1 MISAVRPKC
10 KESGHNSQRFEMKID
25 YDQLRKL
32 YEDTCCTKNLQYS
45 YGTAG
50 FRTLA
55 KDLDTVMFT
64 TGILAVLR
72 SLKLQGQ
79 YVGVM
84 ITASHNPYQDNGVK
98 IVEPDG
104 SMLLAAW
111 EPYAMQLANAASF
124 AATFDEF
131 YAELV
136 KLVEHEKIDL
146 DTSAVAPHVVVGRD
160 SRESSP
166 FLLRCLTSTMASVF
180 HAQVV
185 DLGCVTT
192 PQLHYVTNLSNRRQ
206 REDGHT
212 TVATEQDYYSF
223 FVEAFNELF
232 TTYQIEKRLSV
243 PKLFVDTANGIG
255 GPQLKKLLASKD
267 WAVPSDEIEIVND
280 KSDVPELLNFECGA
294 DYVKTNQR
302 LPKGLSP
309 SSPDSLYCSFDGD
322 ADRVVFY
329 YVDPES
335 KFHLLDG
342 DKISTLF
349 AKFLSQQ
356 LELANL
362 RDSLKIGVVQTA
374 YANGSS
380 TTYIEDALHCPV
392 SCTKTGVKHLHHEAA
407 TQYDIGIYFEANG
420 HGTIIFS
427 EKFHQTI
434 ESQLS
439 KSQGNLLALNT
450 LNCFAKLINQTVGD
464 AISDMLAVLA
474 TLSILQMAPT
484 DWDREYTDLPNK
496 LVKCIVPD
504 RSIFQ
509 TTDQERKL
517 QNPAG
522 LQTKIDSVIAKYPMG
537 RSFVRASGTEDAV
550 RVYAEC
556 EDPTKLDQFC
566 NEIVEYVKSSV

>member
-1 MISAVRPKC
+1 
-10 KESGHNSQRFEMKID
+10 MKID
-25 YDQLRKL
+25 YEQLSEL
-32 YEDTCCTKNLQYS
+32 YDKTCRTKNVQYS

-55 KDLDTVMFT
+55 KNLDTVMFT
-64 TGILAVLR
+64 TGILAILR

-104 SMLLAAW
+104 SMLLATW
-111 EPYAMQLANAASF
+111 EPYAMQLANTASF
-124 AATFDEF
+124 ASNFEEF
-131 YAELV
+131 RAELTR
-136 KLVEHEKIDL
+136 LIEHEKIGL
-146 DTSAVAPHVVVGRD
+146 DTSIVPHIVVGRD

-166 FLLRCLTSTMASVF
+166 YLLRCLTSTMVSVF
-180 HAQVV
+180 HAQVL

-192 PQLHYVTNLSNRRQ
+192 PQLHYITDLSNK
-206 REDGHT
+206 REREGGSAE
-212 TVATEQDYYSF
+212 VATEQDYYSF
-223 FVEAFNELF
+223 FIGAFNELF
-232 TTYQIEKRLSV
+232 STYEIEKRLSV
-243 PKLFVDTANGIG
+243 PRLFIDAANGIG
-255 GPQLKKLLASKD
+255 GPQLKKLLTSKD
-267 WAVPSDEIEIVND
+267 WVVPPDQIEVIND

-309 SSPDSLYCSFDGD
+309 SSHDSLYCSFDGD

-329 YVDPES
+329 YVDSES
-335 KFHLLDG
+335 QFHLLDG

-349 AKFLSQQ
+349 AKFLSKQ
-356 LELANL
+356 LELAHLENSL
-362 RDSLKIGVVQTA
+362 RIGVVQTA

-380 TTYIEDALHCPV
+380 TNYIENTLRCPV

-427 EKFHQTI
+427 EKFHQVI
-434 ESQLS
+434 KSELS
-439 KSQGNLLALNT
+439 RARGDMLALKT
-450 LNCFAKLINQTVGD
+450 LDCFSKLINQTVGD
-464 AISDMLAVLA
+464 ALSDMLAVLA
-474 TLSILQMAPT
+474 TLAIMKMAPM
-484 DWDREYTDLPNK
+484 DWDKEYTDLPNK

-509 TTDQERKL
+509 TIDQERKL
-517 QNPAG
+517 QNPVG
-522 LQTKIDSVIAKYPMG
+522 LQAKIDLVIAKYPMG

-550 RVYAEC
+550 RIYAEC
-556 EDPTKLDQFC
+556 QDSSQLDQFC
-566 NEIVEYVKSSV
+566 NEIVELVKASA

>member
-1 MISAVRPKC
+1 
-10 KESGHNSQRFEMKID
+10 MKID
-25 YDQLRKL
+25 YEQLRKL
-32 YEDTCCTKNLQYS
+32 YDETCRTKNVQYS

-104 SMLLAAW
+104 SMLLASW

-124 AATFDEF
+124 ATHFEEF

-136 KLVEHEKIDL
+136 KLIELEKIDL
-146 DTSAVAPHVVVGRD
+146 GASNIAPHIVVGRD

-166 FLLRCLTSTMASVF
+166 YLLRCLTSTMASVF
-180 HAQVV
+180 HARVL

-192 PQLHYVTNLSNRRQ
+192 PQLHYITDLSNRRE
-206 REDGHT
+206 REGDSALAA
-212 TVATEQDYYSF
+212 ATEQDYYSF
-223 FVEAFNELF
+223 FIGAFNELF
-232 TTYQIEKRLSV
+232 TTYDMEKRLSV
-243 PKLFVDTANGIG
+243 PKLFIDTANGIG

-267 WAVPSDEIEIVND
+267 WVVPSDQIEIIND
-280 KSDVPELLNFECGA
+280 KSDVPKLLNSECGA

-309 SSPDSLYCSFDGD
+309 SSFESLYCSFDGD

-329 YVDPES
+329 YVDSEL

-349 AKFLSQQ
+349 AKFLSKQ
-356 LELANL
+356 LEMANL
-362 RDSLKIGVVQTA
+362 ERSLKIGVVQTA

-380 TTYIEDALHCPV
+380 TAYIKDTLHCPV

-434 ESQLS
+434 ESELS
-439 KSQGNLLALNT
+439 KPNDHTLALKT
-450 LNCFAKLINQTVGD
+450 LSCFAKLINQTVGD
-464 AISDMLAVLA
+464 AMSDMLAVLA
-474 TLSILQMAPT
+474 TLAILKMAPMN
-484 DWDREYTDLPNK
+484 WDEEYKDLPNK

-517 QNPAG
+517 QNPVG
-522 LQTKIDSVIAKYPMG
+522 LQSKIDSVIAKYPMG

-556 EDPTKLDQFC
+556 QDMSKLDQFC
-566 NEIVEYVKSSV
+566 NEIVGYVKASV

>member
-1 MISAVRPKC
+1 
-10 KESGHNSQRFEMKID
+10 MKLNQE
-25 YDQLRKL
+25 QLRKI
-32 YEDTCCTKNLQYS
+32 YDDTCRTKNVQYS

-50 FRTLA
+50 FRTVA

-104 SMLLAAW
+104 SMLLATW

-124 AATFDEF
+124 ATDFEGF

-136 KLVEHEKIDL
+136 KLIGHEKIDL
-146 DTSAVAPHVVVGRD
+146 DVGTVVPHIVVGRD

-192 PQLHYVTNLSNRRQ
+192 PQLHYITDLSNKRAQ
-206 REDGHT
+206 EGDSAP
-212 TVATEQDYYSF
+212 VATEQDYYSF
-223 FVEAFNELF
+223 FIGAFNDLF
-232 TTYQIEKRLSV
+232 STCQIEKSLSV

-255 GPQLKKLLASKD
+255 GPQLKKLLASPD
-267 WAVPSDEIEIVND
+267 WVVPADQIEITND

-294 DYVKTNQR
+294 DYVKTNQK
-302 LPKGLSP
+302 LPKGLCP
-309 SSPDSLYCSFDGD
+309 SSFDALYCSFDGD

-329 YVDPES
+329 YVDSKS

-342 DKISTLF
+342 DKISTLL
-349 AKFLSQQ
+349 AKFLSKQ
-356 LELANL
+356 LQLANL
-362 RDSLKIGVVQTA
+362 EHSLKIGVVQTA

-380 TTYIEDALHCPV
+380 TTYIKDELHCPV
-392 SCTKTGVKHLHHEAA
+392 SCTKTGVKHLHHEAV

-427 EKFHQTI
+427 EKFHQVI
-434 ESQLS
+434 ESELS
-439 KSQGNLLALNT
+439 KSHGNSPLALRT
-450 LNCFAKLINQTVGD
+450 LSCFAKLINQTVGD

-474 TLSILQMAPT
+474 TLSILQMAPM
-484 DWDREYTDLPNK
+484 DWDKEYTDLPNK
-496 LVKCIVPD
+496 LVKCIVHD

-522 LQTKIDSVIAKYPMG
+522 LQTKIDSVIAKYAMG

-556 EDPTKLDQFC
+556 QDPSKLDQFC
-566 NEIVEYVKSSV
+566 NEVVEYVKASA

>member
-1 MISAVRPKC
+1 
-10 KESGHNSQRFEMKID
+10 MKVD
-25 YDQLRKL
+25 YEQLCKL
-32 YEDTCCTKNLQYS
+32 YDDTCRTKNVQFS

-55 KDLDTVMFT
+55 KNLDTVMFS

-104 SMLLAAW
+104 SMLLATW
-111 EPYAMQLANAASF
+111 ESYAMQLANAASF
-124 AATFDEF
+124 ATNFEEF
-131 YAELV
+131 RVELA
-136 KLVEHEKIDL
+136 KLIEHEKIDL
-146 DTSAVAPHVVVGRD
+146 NTTVVPHIVVGRD

-166 FLLRCLTSTMASVF
+166 YLLRCLTSSMASVF
-180 HAQVV
+180 HAQVL

-192 PQLHYVTNLSNRRQ
+192 PQLHYITDLSNRRKL
-206 REDGHT
+206 EGDIAP
-212 TVATEQDYYSF
+212 VATEQDYYSF
-223 FVEAFNELF
+223 FIGAFNELF
-232 TTYQIEKRLSV
+232 ATYQLEKRLSV
-243 PKLFVDTANGIG
+243 PKLFIDTANGIG
-255 GPQLKKLLASKD
+255 GPQLKKLLASED
-267 WAVPSDEIEIVND
+267 WDVPAEQVEVIND
-280 KSDVPELLNFECGA
+280 RSDVPELLNFECGA

-309 SSPDSLYCSFDGD
+309 SSFDSLYCSFDGD

-329 YVDPES
+329 YVDSGS

-349 AKFLSQQ
+349 AKFLSKQ
-356 LELANL
+356 LELAHL
-362 RDSLKIGVVQTA
+362 EHSLKIGVVQTA

-380 TTYIEDALHCPV
+380 TAYIKNTLHCPV

-427 EKFHQTI
+427 EKFHRTI
-434 ESQLS
+434 KSELS
-439 KSQGNLLALNT
+439 KSKLNGDTLALRT
-450 LNCFAKLINQTVGD
+450 LKCFSELINQTVGD

-474 TLSILQMAPT
+474 TLAILKMSPV
-484 DWDREYTDLPNK
+484 DWDEEYTDLPNK

-517 QNPAG
+517 LNPVG
-522 LQTKIDSVIAKYPMG
+522 LQDKIDLVVAKYPMG

-556 EDPTKLDQFC
+556 EDSSKLGQFC
-566 NEIVEYVKSSV
+566 DEVVEHVKASA

>member
-1 MISAVRPKC
+1 
-10 KESGHNSQRFEMKID
+10 MKID
-25 YDQLRKL
+25 YEQLRKL
-32 YEDTCCTKNLQYS
+32 YDETCRTKNVQYS

-104 SMLLAAW
+104 SMLLASW

-124 AATFDEF
+124 ATHFKEF

-136 KLVEHEKIDL
+136 KLIELEKIDL
-146 DTSAVAPHVVVGRD
+146 GASNIAPHIVVGRD

-166 FLLRCLTSTMASVF
+166 YLLRCLTSTMASVF
-180 HAQVV
+180 HARVL

-192 PQLHYVTNLSNRRQ
+192 PQLHYITDLSNRRE
-206 REDGHT
+206 REGDSALAA
-212 TVATEQDYYSF
+212 ATEQDYYSF
-223 FVEAFNELF
+223 FIGAFNELF
-232 TTYQIEKRLSV
+232 TTYDMEKRLSV
-243 PKLFVDTANGIG
+243 PKLFIDTANGIG

-267 WAVPSDEIEIVND
+267 WVVPSDQIEIIND
-280 KSDVPELLNFECGA
+280 KSDVPKLLNSECGA

-309 SSPDSLYCSFDGD
+309 SSFESLYCSFDGD

-329 YVDPES
+329 YVDSEL

-349 AKFLSQQ
+349 AKFLSKQ
-356 LELANL
+356 LEMANL
-362 RDSLKIGVVQTA
+362 ERSLKIGVVQTA

-380 TTYIEDALHCPV
+380 TAYIKDTLHCPV

-434 ESQLS
+434 ESELS
-439 KSQGNLLALNT
+439 KPNDHTLALKT
-450 LNCFAKLINQTVGD
+450 LSCFAKLINQTVGD
-464 AISDMLAVLA
+464 AMSDMLAVLA
-474 TLSILQMAPT
+474 TLAILKMAPMN
-484 DWDREYTDLPNK
+484 WDEEYKDLPNK

-517 QNPAG
+517 QNPVG
-522 LQTKIDSVIAKYPMG
+522 LQSKIDSVIAKYPMG

-556 EDPTKLDQFC
+556 QDMSKLDQFC
-566 NEIVEYVKSSV
+566 NEIVGYVKASV

>member
-1 MISAVRPKC
+1 
-10 KESGHNSQRFEMKID
+10 MKID
-25 YDQLRKL
+25 YEQLRKL
-32 YEDTCCTKNLQYS
+32 YDETCRTKNVQYS

-104 SMLLAAW
+104 SMLLASW

-124 AATFDEF
+124 ATHFEEF

-136 KLVEHEKIDL
+136 KLIELEKIDL
-146 DTSAVAPHVVVGRD
+146 GASNIAPHIVVGRD

-166 FLLRCLTSTMASVF
+166 CLLRCLTSTMASVF
-180 HAQVV
+180 HARVL

-192 PQLHYVTNLSNRRQ
+192 PQLHYITDLSNRRE
-206 REDGHT
+206 READSALAA
-212 TVATEQDYYSF
+212 ATEQDYYSF
-223 FVEAFNELF
+223 FIGAFNELF
-232 TTYQIEKRLSV
+232 TTYDMEKRLSV
-243 PKLFVDTANGIG
+243 PKLFIDTANGIG

-267 WAVPSDEIEIVND
+267 WVVPSDQIEIIND
-280 KSDVPELLNFECGA
+280 KSDVPKLLNSECGA

-309 SSPDSLYCSFDGD
+309 SSFESLYCSFDGD

-329 YVDPES
+329 YVDSEL

-349 AKFLSQQ
+349 AKFLSKQ
-356 LELANL
+356 LEMANL
-362 RDSLKIGVVQTA
+362 ERSLKIGVVQTA

-380 TTYIEDALHCPV
+380 TAYIKDTLHCPV

-434 ESQLS
+434 ESELS
-439 KSQGNLLALNT
+439 KPNDHTLALKT
-450 LNCFAKLINQTVGD
+450 LSCFAKLINQTVGD
-464 AISDMLAVLA
+464 AMSDMLAVLA
-474 TLSILQMAPT
+474 TLAILKMAPMN
-484 DWDREYTDLPNK
+484 WDEEYKDLPNK

-517 QNPAG
+517 QNPVG
-522 LQTKIDSVIAKYPMG
+522 LQSKIDSVIAKYPMG

-556 EDPTKLDQFC
+556 QDMSKLDQFC
-566 NEIVEYVKSSV
+566 NEIVGYVKASV

>member
-1 MISAVRPKC
+1 
-10 KESGHNSQRFEMKID
+10 MKID
-25 YDQLRKL
+25 YEQLRKL
-32 YEDTCCTKNLQYS
+32 YDETCRTKNVQYS

-104 SMLLAAW
+104 SMLLASW
-111 EPYAMQLANAASF
+111 EPYAMQLANAALF
-124 AATFDEF
+124 ATHFEEF

-136 KLVEHEKIDL
+136 KLIELEKIDL
-146 DTSAVAPHVVVGRD
+146 GASNVAPHIVVGRD

-166 FLLRCLTSTMASVF
+166 YLLRCLTSTMASVF
-180 HAQVV
+180 HARVL

-192 PQLHYVTNLSNRRQ
+192 PQLHYITDLSNRRE
-206 REDGHT
+206 REGDSALAA
-212 TVATEQDYYSF
+212 ATEQDYYSF
-223 FVEAFNELF
+223 FIGAFNELF
-232 TTYQIEKRLSV
+232 TTYDMEKRLSV
-243 PKLFVDTANGIG
+243 PKLFIDTANGIG

-267 WAVPSDEIEIVND
+267 WVVPSDQIEIIND
-280 KSDVPELLNFECGA
+280 KSDVPKLLNSECGA

-309 SSPDSLYCSFDGD
+309 SSFESLYCSFDGD

-329 YVDPES
+329 YVDSEL

-349 AKFLSQQ
+349 AKFLSKQ
-356 LELANL
+356 LEMANL
-362 RDSLKIGVVQTA
+362 ERSLKIGVVQTA

-380 TTYIEDALHCPV
+380 TAYIKDTLHCPV

-434 ESQLS
+434 ESELS
-439 KSQGNLLALNT
+439 KPNGHTLALKT
-450 LNCFAKLINQTVGD
+450 LSCFAKLINQTVGD
-464 AISDMLAVLA
+464 AMSDMLAVLA
-474 TLSILQMAPT
+474 TLAILKMAPMN
-484 DWDREYTDLPNK
+484 WDEEYKDLPNK

-517 QNPAG
+517 QNPVG
-522 LQTKIDSVIAKYPMG
+522 LQSKIDSVIAKYPMG

-556 EDPTKLDQFC
+556 QDMSKLDQFC
-566 NEIVEYVKSSV
+566 NEIVGYVKASV